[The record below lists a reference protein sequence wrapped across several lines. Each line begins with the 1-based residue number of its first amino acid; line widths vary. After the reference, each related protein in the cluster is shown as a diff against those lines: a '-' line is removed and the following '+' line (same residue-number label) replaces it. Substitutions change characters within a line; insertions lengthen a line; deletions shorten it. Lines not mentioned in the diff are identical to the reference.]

1 MKKMKKLVGLI
12 VTLAMLVSM
21 FSVASAGVITNANG
35 YEGQSWLDGKY
46 VYMASDGLNSSNY
59 TTAVGWEVVINP
71 AVSTNGKIN
80 VQSGWSSNADASKSF
95 GPAGW
100 GSDIDWT
107 DNGDGTYTVKYIG
120 ESALFAGVDGGNFLY
135 VDCWGDS
142 TVEIAIEAVY
152 FLDADGERIVS
163 EKTLAANSFSN
174 SGISDEMSV
183 GDTFTVSIDRTDMNL
198 ENNLVNLKIKADND
212 EGTAWKNIY
221 LESGSATLDTAELES
236 VGLSATVSTVDDVT
250 TFTFT
255 CVKDTA
261 SCGYSLLTIKAE
273 YCTDGSVKDAYSFT
287 NTIYLYPDIPSF
299 TVVAADEL
307 EPNVTYKQTS
317 GNNVRF
323 VQLISEEYAKSCSK
337 VTYTVSYNGE
347 VKAQLESNE
356 CYSSIS
362 AGGDTI
368 TAPEGYVFVACV
380 VTNVTDVSLA
390 TCEISFTEIEQ

>member
-1 MKKMKKLVGLI
+1 MKKMKKLVVMLL
-12 VTLAMLVSM
+12 TLTMIMSM

-46 VYMASDGLNSSNY
+46 VCMASDGLNSSNY
-59 TTAVGWEVVINP
+59 TTAVGWEVIINP
-71 AVSTNGKIN
+71 AVATNGKIN
-80 VQSGWSSNADASKSF
+80 VQSGWSGNADASKSF

-100 GSDIDWT
+100 GADIDWT
-107 DNGDGTYTVKYIG
+107 DNGDGTYTVKYVG

-152 FLDADGERIVS
+152 FLNADGERIVS
-163 EKTLAANSFSN
+163 EKTLAASSFSN
-174 SGISDEMSV
+174 SGIADEMSV

-198 ENNLVNLKIKADND
+198 ENNLVNLKIKADSD

-221 LESGSATLDTAELES
+221 LESGSATLDAAELES
-236 VGLSATVSTVDDVT
+236 VGLSATVSTVGDVT
-250 TFTFT
+250 TFTFK
-255 CVKDTA
+255 CEKDTA

-273 YCTDGSVKDAYSFT
+273 FCTDGSVKDAYSFT

-299 TVVAADEL
+299 TVIAAEEL
-307 EPNVTYKQTS
+307 EPNVTYKQTAD
-317 GNNVRF
+317 NNVRF
-323 VQLISEEYAKSCSK
+323 VQLISEEYAKNCSE
-337 VTYTVSYNGE
+337 VNYTVSYNGA
-347 VKAQLESNE
+347 VKATLTSNE
-356 CYSSIS
+356 CYSAVSV
-362 AGGDTI
+362 AGETL

-380 VTNVTDVSLA
+380 VTNVPDVSLV